1 MELITP
7 GIGLLFWM
15 LISFGIVF
23 FILKTFAWPAI
34 LKILKEREENI
45 AKSLKAAEEAREEVQ
60 RLEAE
65 YTRIIARAKTER
77 DTVMAEAREMKEQII
92 LEAKYKAN
100 AEANNIIKQAK
111 ITIEN
116 EKAAAI
122 NELKA
127 QVATFSIHIAEKI
140 MKEQLLDPKNQQKM
154 IDHYLEDFTNN

>member
-15 LISFGIVF
+15 VLSFGIVF
-23 FILKTFAWPAI
+23 YILKLFAWPAI
-34 LKILKEREENI
+34 LKILKEREDSITN
-45 AKSLKAAEEAREEVQ
+45 SLKAAQEARDEVK

-65 YTRIIARAKTER
+65 YTRIIAIAKTER
-77 DTVMAEAREMKEQII
+77 DKVMVEAREMKEQII

-111 ITIEN
+111 ISIEN

-122 NELKA
+122 NELKT

-140 MKEQLLDPKNQQKM
+140 IREQLLDPKNQQKM
-154 IDHYLEDFTNN
+154 IDHYLEDFKSN